1 MIKTGNLAVDGFFL
15 QHQKEEVAFFAQILR
30 ALYGCGKCGGAVF
43 DVVMFCKRMSYFTTE
58 QNADHHIKLLKT
70 NFSIS
75 IPIQHVERLHD
86 VCLPHCCHM
95 LHEMVELNV
104 WGREK
109 KSTKV
114 IPNTEIP
121 P

>member
-1 MIKTGNLAVDGFFL
+1 MTVNGFFL
-15 QHQKEEVAFFAQILR
+15 QHQKEEVAFCSDIVSP
-30 ALYGCGKCGGAVF
+30 YGCGKCGGAVF

-75 IPIQHVERLHD
+75 IPIQHVERQHY
-86 VCLPHCCHM
+86 VFLPHCCHM

-104 WGREK
+104 
-109 KSTKV
+109 
-114 IPNTEIP
+114 
-121 P
+121 